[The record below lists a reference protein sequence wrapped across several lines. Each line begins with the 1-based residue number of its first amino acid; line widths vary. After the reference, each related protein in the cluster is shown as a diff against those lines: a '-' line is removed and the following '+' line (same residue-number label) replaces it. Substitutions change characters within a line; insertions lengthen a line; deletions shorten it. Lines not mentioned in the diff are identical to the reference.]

1 MELLNP
7 GVGLLFW
14 MTLSFLLVLFILKKF
29 AWKPIMKGLR
39 EREESISESLH
50 AAEKAREE
58 MKLLHFSNQEL
69 MKEAKDQRDSI
80 LSEARKLKEAII
92 EDARQKAGEE
102 ADRIIENAKASI
114 EYEKMAAITDL
125 KNQLASLSIEI
136 AEKILE
142 QELTQKE
149 RHKELIKKLI
159 DEMKFN

>member
-1 MELLNP
+1 
-7 GVGLLFW
+7 

>member
-7 GVGLLFW
+7 GIGLLFW

-58 MKLLHFSNQEL
+58 MKLLQFSNQEL

-92 EDARQKAGEE
+92 ENARQKAGEE
-102 ADRIIENAKASI
+102 ANRIIENAKASI

-149 RHKELIKKLI
+149 RHKELVKKLI